1 MIGREFSLSTLGIV
15 ANFVLQIVAFIMKM
29 TTLMVSRYM
38 EFSSMSCSEMNLGPT
53 LSTRVN
59 LLSLHGTSH
68 RSSSLFFI
76 VSSPPSFFA
85 LPAFISSLTLS
96 AHRFF

>member
-1 MIGREFSLSTLGIV
+1 MTCQLMIGREFSLSTLSIV
-15 ANFVLQIVAFIMKM
+15 AYFVLQVVAFIMKM

-59 LLSLHGTSH
+59 LLVCMAPLTA
-68 RSSSLFFI
+68 L
-76 VSSPPSFFA
+76 VPSF
-85 LPAFISSLTLS
+85 L
-96 AHRFF
+96 